1 METKACRRSL
11 FTMTTIAVLFLVW
24 TSTASINCSAY
35 EGTSGDQSDL
45 SFYKPN
51 AVKTALERTRN
62 TGVRNVILLIGDG
75 MSLAPMVASQIKAL
89 GADGSLNIQKMP
101 ITGLSRTNS
110 LDKLV
115 TDSAAAGTALATGYK
130 TRNGMIAA
138 LPDGK
143 IPETILEAAKRKGL
157 RTGLVAT
164 STMSHATPASFAAHQ
179 DSRGSEAEISADML
193 ATRVNVLFGG
203 GLKFFLPASVEGSA
217 REDER
222 DLLREAREAGY
233 TFLSNREEMLQAD
246 VDYALG
252 LFQKGPLLT
261 NDPSEPSLAEMTQK
275 AIDLLRCKKGFFLM
289 VEGSQID
296 WAGHE
301 NNFDYLARQTLLFDQ
316 AVGIALQFALQDHHT
331 LVVVTADHDTG
342 GLGINNGSLSGD
354 TLELGWTTKSH
365 TGVQVPV
372 YAYGPGSEEFVGVR
386 DNTEIP
392 KVFARLLKIKDFP
405 RLLR

>member
-1 METKACRRSL
+1 
-11 FTMTTIAVLFLVW
+11 MTTIAVLFLVW